1 MKIKISIITPTLNNE
16 KTIEKTLQ
24 SICNQSFINF
34 EHIVI
39 DGGSS
44 DKTIAVVNKYKKSLN
59 TKIFRQGNSGIYD
72 AINIGIKKTSGD
84 IISILN
90 GDDFYANKDVL
101 KKVYEEF
108 LKNPKVQII
117 LTNVDIIK
125 KKTGKLFRVY
135 HSNFFKTYL
144 FYLGIMPPHPGVF
157 VKKIVYIKIGL
168 FNTKFSS
175 AGDFEFLLRALLINK
190 ILFIKLNI
198 VTVIMSSGG
207 KSNKGI
213 KSFFNNTTEI
223 KESLKINNLFSSNF
237 LILLRLPFKLIQ
249 IILAKLL

>member
-59 TKIFRQGNSGIYD
+59 TKIFRQRNSGIYD

-117 LTNVDIIK
+117 LTNIDIIK

-144 FYLGIMPPHPGVF
+144 FYIGIMPPHPGVF

-175 AGDFEFLLRALLINK
+175 AGDFEFLLRALLVNK
-190 ILFIKLNI
+190 IPFIKLNI
-198 VTVIMSSGG
+198 VTVIMLSGG
-207 KSNKGI
+207 KSNTGI
-213 KSFFNNTTEI
+213 RSFFNNTTEI